1 MVIQM
6 PPADLVER
14 KSNRGPQLTRWRG
27 SGIADACDVN
37 GFRPREKLQTKT
49 AGNLPRKLPEIAAY
63 ATGLF
68 RNNAARDELARI
80 VRWLRPAPIPAK
92 ELTMR
97 NRILAIAAIAG
108 AISVPVAAQAQSDTV
123 GIVRGGSVII
133 NDDQGIAVDQ
143 RPAFREYIV
152 RERVPNYTI
161 PDRVIVGG
169 VLPET
174 GVTYYDVP
182 QTYGV
187 TPYRYT
193 VVNGRTVLVEPRT
206 RRIVQVVE

>member
-1 MVIQM
+1 M
-6 PPADLVER
+6 
-14 KSNRGPQLTRWRG
+14 G
-27 SGIADACDVN
+27 SG
-37 GFRPREKLQTKT
+37 PRKNCKQKQQATCPENCAK
-49 AGNLPRKLPEIAAY
+49 LPRMRRGFFGTMPRAM
-63 ATGLF
+63 
-68 RNNAARDELARI
+68 NWLALCA
-80 VRWLRPAPIPAK
+80 WLRPAPIPAK

-108 AISVPVAAQAQSDTV
+108 AISVPIAAQAQSDTV

-193 VVNGRTVLVEPRT
+193 VVNGETVLVEPRS